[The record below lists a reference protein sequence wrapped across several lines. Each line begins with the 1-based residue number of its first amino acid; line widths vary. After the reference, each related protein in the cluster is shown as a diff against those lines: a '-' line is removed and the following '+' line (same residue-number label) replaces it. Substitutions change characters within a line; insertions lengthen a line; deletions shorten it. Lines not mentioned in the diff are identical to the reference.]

1 MSTRFT
7 PKGEKPEWQMLYDAL
22 LGDADFGQVITYK
35 ELDETL
41 GREFVTNRA
50 PLYRARDALGAM
62 RKRWLVP
69 VPGIGYRVTDAAEHV
84 MVAHGHKR
92 KSRRQLGMAVR
103 VLTSTDLARLD
114 ESSLAEWD
122 AEQKMTFALWAIVAH
137 ENRIKRIED
146 VLRKEGL
153 L

>member
-1 MSTRFT
+1 MNAKFA
-7 PKGEKPEWQMLYDAL
+7 PKGDKPEWQLVYDAL
-22 LGDADFGQVITYK
+22 LGDADFGTTITF
-35 ELDETL
+35 EQLDEVL

-50 PLYRARDALGAM
+50 PLYRARDELGDR

-69 VPGIGYRVTDAAEHV
+69 VPGVGYRVTEADEHV
-84 MVAHGHKR
+84 RVAHDHKR

-103 VLTSTDLARLD
+103 VLTAADLTRLSAD
-114 ESSLAEWD
+114 GLAEWD

-137 ENRIKRIED
+137 ENRIKRIEE

>member
-1 MSTRFT
+1 VNAKFA
-7 PKGEKPEWQMLYDAL
+7 PKGEKPEWQLVYDAL
-22 LGDADFGQVITYK
+22 LGDADFGTTITFE
-35 ELDETL
+35 ELDRVL

-50 PLYRARDALGAM
+50 PLYRARDELGSR

-69 VPGIGYRVTDAAEHV
+69 VPSVGYRVTDAAEHV
-84 MVAHGHKR
+84 RVAIEHKR

-103 VLTSTDLARLD
+103 VLTSTDLNRLSTD
-114 ESSLAEWD
+114 GLTEWD

-137 ENRIKRIED
+137 ENRIKRIEE

>member
-1 MSTRFT
+1 MNAKFA
-7 PKGEKPEWQMLYDAL
+7 PKGEKPEWQLVYDTL
-22 LGDADFGQVITYK
+22 LGDADFGTTITF
-35 ELDETL
+35 EQLDHVL

-50 PLYRARDALGAM
+50 PLYRARDELGER

-69 VPGIGYRVTDAAEHV
+69 VPTVGYRVTDAAEHV
-84 MVAHGHKR
+84 SVAIEHKR
-92 KSRRQLGMAVR
+92 RSRRQLGMAVR
-103 VLTSTDLARLD
+103 VLTSTDLNRLSTD
-114 ESSLAEWD
+114 GLAEWD

-137 ENRIKRIED
+137 ENRIKRIEE